1 MITVNFTEL
10 LMIVSEK
17 FFKNGKPVNSTV
29 ALAAGDFKTCEAVMG
44 MSLLQGGPAPNF
56 LAADVATYLDG
67 DPLCLA
73 DNQDPFLRRAAEALS
88 SATTDEQVRARLT
101 SDVVLDGLES
111 IGYTGIPQ

>member
-17 FFKNGKPVNSTV
+17 FFKNGKPVNS
-29 ALAAGDFKTCEAVMG
+29 LAAGDFKTCRAVMG

-56 LAADVATYLDG
+56 LAANVASYLVG

-73 DNQDPFLRRAAEALS
+73 DNQDLVLRRAAEA
-88 SATTDEQVRARLT
+88 VRNNLN
-101 SDVVLDGLES
+101 SYNLCCLM
-111 IGYTGIPQ
+111 